1 MRTLVEREVEWDDVE
16 RAKMQGLA
24 IYESKVCACG
34 LHESIAQ
41 TDPDLE
47 LELPV
52 CPVCAGLA
60 QQKRVVAADDAK
72 VLRTLGQEPS
82 PEIPRP
88 GDGRTMRLKWKKTD
102 QRQESSTS

>member
-1 MRTLVEREVEWDDVE
+1 
-16 RAKMQGLA
+16 MQGLA

-47 LELPV
+47 LHTPV

-60 QQKRVVAADDAK
+60 QQKRVLAADDAK
-72 VLRTLGQEPS
+72 TLKSLGNDPS
-82 PEIPRP
+82 PETPRP
-88 GDGRTMRLKWKKTD
+88 ADGRTLRLKWKKTD